1 MTDQPKGRPPRIVA
15 EHRLVIVMP
24 APTCVVENCSYPSPD
39 GRICWTC
46 TGHLRKD
53 LAAALE
59 LTDELAVTISKQDK
73 ISDGGRR
80 ARGSIPLPYRPDAA
94 EVAWVYQRT
103 LASWVRIL
111 DGPAPF
117 AASTPA
123 LADWLTARLDLIR
136 RDPLAGELVDE
147 IAWATNRA
155 FIAIDR
161 PPTLTYLG
169 PCSCSPDARGRPVE
183 IYARPN
189 AVETTCRGCNEV
201 YRVADRREWL
211 LKLAE
216 DQLLTATECSRALPN
231 LMQRPLTAA
240 MVRGYAR
247 RGQLTQKPPHP
258 LDPRHDPRY
267 RVGDVLDVLSRIPV
281 PDSGHATAKAS

>member
-1 MTDQPKGRPPRIVA
+1 VIVA
-15 EHRLVIVMP
+15 M
-24 APTCVVENCSYPSPD
+24 ATPTCAVQNCNYPSPD

-46 TGHLRKD
+46 TTHLRKD
-53 LAAALE
+53 LTAALE
-59 LTDELAVTISKQDK
+59 LADELAITITKQDR

-80 ARGSIPLPYRPDAA
+80 ARGTIPLPYRPDAA

-111 DGPAPF
+111 D
-117 AASTPA
+117 STQARYATSTAA
-123 LADWLTARLDLIR
+123 LAEWLTARLDVIR

-147 IAWATNRA
+147 IAYATCRA

-161 PPTLTYLG
+161 PPTLAYLG

-189 AVETTCRGCNEV
+189 AVEATCRGCNET
-201 YRVADRREWL
+201 YTVADRREWL
-211 LKLAE
+211 LKRAE
-216 DQLLTATECSRALPN
+216 DQLLTAAECSRALPN
-231 LMQRPLTAA
+231 LLQRPLTAA

-247 RGQLTQKPPHP
+247 RGRLTPRPAHP

-281 PDSGHATAKAS
+281 PDPATPKAS